1 MKFTEE
7 HLWLRVEEGED
18 GGDEIT
24 VGLTAFGAA
33 ELGDAKYIELPEEG
47 DVISA
52 DDPVVVIEGED
63 DAIDILAP
71 LDGEIVEVNTP
82 LARAPETVTDDPQGD
97 GWLFRMTVEDLDALE
112 ELMDEATYQK
122 YIR

>member
-7 HLWLRVEEGED
+7 HLWLRIEDGED
-18 GGDEIT
+18 EVT
-24 VGLTAFGAA
+24 VGLTAYAAA

-52 DDPVVVIEGED
+52 DDPVVVIEGGD
-63 DAIDILAP
+63 DAVDILAP
-71 LDGEIVEVNTP
+71 MDGEVTEANTR
-82 LARAPETVTDDPQGD
+82 LIDAPEVITEDPQGD
-97 GWLFRMTVEDLDALE
+97 GWLFKMSMDDPDAMED
-112 ELMDEATYQK
+112 MMSEAAYQK